1 MKEKIKNKMSMK
13 KKVFI
18 SILLIVLSFILGSTI
33 YTFVAPP
40 VYLAVKYDTSP
51 FNYKLD
57 RYDPAIYVFDLN
69 NFDDY
74 FTTPTWQY
82 TYNDKELMVQFFDNS
97 FYDDYQMEY
106 LFNES
111 VKQLKKNVDNR
122 IDGFAVNCDNSYGIN
137 DDEEGKLKNTFWNEN
152 NIDVFINNNLTAN
165 IYVKVDEISQFYDND
180 GYSDK
185 YYELTNSI
193 EKKFRKTYPNVTIV
207 QIFIHKGTVEYS
219 RDTANSYDFTSCY
232 DANLDTESKWYKE
245 NFVNY
250 IY

>member
-1 MKEKIKNKMSMK
+1 MKEKIKNKMSVK

-111 VKQLKKNVDNR
+111 IKRLQKNVDSR
-122 IDGFAVNCDNSYGIN
+122 IDCFDFTSGNVYGTTGN
-137 DDEEGKLKNTFWNEN
+137 EKLNITIWNHN
-152 NIDVFINNNLTAN
+152 NIDKFINNITCVN
-165 IYVKVDEISQFYDND
+165 IYVKVDNLDVFYDKNND
-180 GYSDK
+180 YNDY
-185 YYELTNSI
+185 YYEFISNI
-193 EKKFRKTYPNVTIV
+193 ENKFRSIYSNVSVVKVI
-207 QIFIHKGTVEYS
+207 IHKNDLKFTRNIELGYKPYS
-219 RDTANSYDFTSCY
+219 RCGVDLEQKQKWHEDNFIDFH
-232 DANLDTESKWYKE
+232 
-245 NFVNY
+245 
-250 IY
+250 

>member
-1 MKEKIKNKMSMK
+1 MKEKIKNKMSVK

-111 VKQLKKNVDNR
+111 IKRLQKNVDSR
-122 IDGFAVNCDNSYGIN
+122 IDCFDFTSGNVYGTTGN
-137 DDEEGKLKNTFWNEN
+137 EKLNITIWNHN
-152 NIDVFINNNLTAN
+152 NIDKFINNITCVN
-165 IYVKVDEISQFYDND
+165 IYVKVDNLDVFYDKNND
-180 GYSDK
+180 YNDY
-185 YYELTNSI
+185 YYEFISNI
-193 EKKFRKTYPNVTIV
+193 ENKFRSIYSNVSVVKVI
-207 QIFIHKGTVEYS
+207 IHKNDLKFTRNIELGYKPYS
-219 RDTANSYDFTSCY
+219 RCGVD
-232 DANLDTESKWYKE
+232 LEQKQKWYE
-245 NFVNY
+245 DNF
-250 IY
+250 IDFH